1 MFGGMAM
8 VIGLIATVLFGRGV
22 VVNAIVR
29 TCSATLTE
37 EVRIGGL
44 MGSADYLFSE
54 IFAIA
59 GRPSGSSYVLDTHP
73 YSIREYDPSGGFVRS
88 IGREGEGPGE
98 YLSPL
103 GVWAMPQGGLAV
115 WDQRTRRISIY
126 GSDGALDDLVHVD
139 AMAVYDDRAFVV
151 GSEEFFVKVRTWA
164 PMVIEDRYVTA
175 TRFDYVRVARDGTV
189 LDTLRVAAP
198 TDVVLPEPLM
208 ILTHSGYRKPFAVE
222 VLTALSP
229 LGYLVVGDNEEYAFV
244 VANPTRPVEIR
255 RDDWRPARVSR
266 DERAQWQRR
275 KEWSE
280 ARSGMSFR
288 NVPDQKPAYRN
299 LWVDSDGR
307 IWIHRYS
314 EAVARDTAMAEV
326 VVDGDPPGITW
337 WEPSVHDVYSPDGS
351 FVFCVTLPDSAEVM
365 ASTGDLVWG
374 VFRGPLGE
382 EHVIRW
388 RVVAGEGAST
398 GAQK

>member
-1 MFGGMAM
+1 MFGG
-8 VIGLIATVLFGRGV
+8 LIAILMVGRGV
-22 VVNAIVR
+22 VANAIVQ
-29 TCSATLTE
+29 TCSVTLTE

-44 MGSADYLFSE
+44 VDSPDYLFSE

-59 GRPSGSSYVLDTHP
+59 GRPSGITYVLDTHP
-73 YSIREYDPSGGFVRS
+73 YSIREYDPNGRFVRS

-103 GVWAMPQGGLAV
+103 GLSAMSQGQLAV

-126 GSDGALDDLVHVD
+126 GSDGVLDELVHVD

-151 GSEEFFVKVRTWA
+151 GSGGEFFVKVRTSA
-164 PMVIEDRYVTA
+164 PRMIEGRYFTA
-175 TRFDYVRVARDGTV
+175 TRSDYVLVAPNGTV
-189 LDTLRVAAP
+189 LDTLRADDTTAP
-198 TDVVLPEPLM
+198 ILPEPLM
-208 ILTHSGYRKPFAVE
+208 VLTHSGYRKPFAVE
-222 VLTALSP
+222 ALSALSP
-229 LGYLVVGDNEEYAFV
+229 LGYFVVGVNDEYAFSIKH
-244 VANPTRPVEIR
+244 PTQPVEVR
-255 RDDWRPARVSR
+255 RHGFSRVQVFR
-266 DERAQWQRR
+266 GERAQWEAR

-288 NVPDQKPAYRN
+288 DIPDQKPAYRD

-307 IWIHRYS
+307 IWVHRYS
-314 EAVARDTAMAEV
+314 EAAQRNEAIPEV
-326 VVDGDPPGITW
+326 VVNGDPPGITW

-351 FVFCVTLPDSAEVM
+351 LDFCVTLPDNAEIM

-388 RVVAGEGAST
+388 RIG
-398 GAQK
+398 

>member
-1 MFGGMAM
+1 
-8 VIGLIATVLFGRGV
+8 V
-22 VVNAIVR
+22 
-29 TCSATLTE
+29 E

-44 MGSADYLFSE
+44 VDSADYLFSE
-54 IFAIA
+54 VFAIA
-59 GRPSGSSYVLDTHP
+59 GRPSGSTYVLDTHP

-98 YLSPL
+98 YRSPL
-103 GVWAMPQGGLAV
+103 GLSTMPQGQLAV

-126 GSDGALDDLVHVD
+126 GSDGALDELVHVD

-151 GSEEFFVKVRTWA
+151 GSEEFFVKVRTSA
-164 PMVIEDRYVTA
+164 PMMIEGQYFTA
-175 TRFDYVRVARDGTV
+175 TRSDYVRVARDGTV
-189 LDTLRVAAP
+189 LDTLRVAPPARAI
-198 TDVVLPEPLM
+198 LPEPLM
-208 ILTHSGYRKPFAVE
+208 ILTYSGYRKPFAVE

-229 LGYLVVGDNEEYAFV
+229 LGYLVVGVNEDYAFSIED
-244 VANPTRPVEIR
+244 PTLPVEVR
-255 RDDWRPARVSR
+255 RDGFQRIRVSR
-266 DERAQWQRR
+266 GERAQWRRR

-288 NVPDQKPAYRN
+288 DVPDRKPAYRD
-299 LWVDSDGR
+299 LWVDADGR
-307 IWIHRYS
+307 IWVHRYS
-314 EAVARDTAMAEV
+314 EAVARDTEIPEV
-326 VVDGDPPGITW
+326 VVNGDPPGITW

-351 FVFCVTLPDSAEVM
+351 LVFCVTLPDNAEIM

-388 RVVAGEGAST
+388 RILDGT
-398 GAQK
+398 R